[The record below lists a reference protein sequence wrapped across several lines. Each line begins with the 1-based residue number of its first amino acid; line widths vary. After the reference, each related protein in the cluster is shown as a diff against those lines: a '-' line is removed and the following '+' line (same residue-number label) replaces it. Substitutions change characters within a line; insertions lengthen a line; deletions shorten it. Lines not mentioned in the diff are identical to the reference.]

1 MNGAHIH
8 LLLNH
13 IPILGSLFALCLVAY
28 GIFFKNGSI
37 LKAGLVTAVIT
48 ALISI
53 PAFLSGE
60 EAEHTVEN
68 IAGISENTIEH
79 HEEEG
84 EIAFWAMIMAGAV
97 TLGALLS
104 SIKTK
109 KVSSALQWISL
120 VFLVITFALM
130 ARAGGSGGKIRHTEI
145 DGVQGSPA
153 AATESNQNNDDD

>member
-1 MNGAHIH
+1 MNGAHLH

-13 IPILGSLFALCLVAY
+13 VPILGALFALCLVAY

-37 LKAGLVTAVIT
+37 LKAGLVTAVIC
-48 ALISI
+48 ALLSI

-60 EAEHTVEN
+60 EAEHTVEK

-84 EIAFWAMIMAGAV
+84 EVAFWAMIMAGAV
-97 TLGALLS
+97 ALGALLS
-104 SIKTK
+104 SLKTK
-109 KVSSALQWISL
+109 KVSPALQWISL
-120 VFLVITFALM
+120 VFLAVTFFLM

-145 DGVQGSPA
+145 DDAQNSAA
-153 AATESNQNNDDD
+153 AATEANHDED